1 MPLILTDIDVK
12 IIQELLKDGRKSFRE
27 ISRATGI
34 STPTVK
40 TRYDRLLNIGFIKS
54 ISPIFDFEKI
64 DPETITSRYI
74 KRIIESNKHGHG
86 DKNYNRLIKKDLGI
100 QLKCDYC
107 KDIISGKT
115 HIFKFANMERYL
127 CCINCRA
134 SYKEKYKGRIESL
147 QKKYRKE
154 E

>member
-1 MPLILTDIDVK
+1 MPLSLTDIDVK

-40 TRYDRLLNIGFIKS
+40 TRYDRLVNIGFIKS
-54 ISPIFDFEKI
+54 ISPVFDFRKI
-64 DPETITSRYI
+64 DLDTIT
-74 KRIIESNKHGHG
+74 NKTVKKIVQDNKDNQV
-86 DKNYNRLIKKDLGI
+86 DKNYNKLIKKDLGI

-115 HIFKFANMERYL
+115 HVFKFANLERYF
-127 CCINCRA
+127 CCSNCRT
-134 SYKEKYKGRIESL
+134 SYREKYRGRIESI
-147 QKKYRKE
+147 QKQYLEK
-154 E
+154 